1 MPSPYITR
9 RFLSGCSCSCI
20 RAARSGGSPTG
31 YSDSEYRP
39 EAGFRQ
45 YVWAQY
51 CYSLKVPDTSANTD
65 ADFCLAHTFLPVKH
79 PIWRKNNPSI
89 RPSICCYICL
99 VCFERVNKK
108 NKKQRKT
115 LSDKRSVRKK
125 ENPSVCPPTCSGW
138 RCVSWRGG
146 VCISAGSS
154 SCLRP
159 CWRSSWVP
167 GARLCCRSCWGA
179 ARHLKENHTLI

>member
-79 PIWRKNNPSI
+79 QIWRKNNPSI

-108 NKKQRKT
+108 NKKQRKNIIRQK
-115 LSDKRSVRKK
+115 KREKK
-125 ENPSVCPPTCSGW
+125 RESISMSPYLLW
-138 RCVSWRGG
+138 LK
-146 VCISAGSS
+146 VCILTRWCVYFCRIFFVSS
-154 SCLRP
+154 S
-159 CWRSSWVP
+159 V
-167 GARLCCRSCWGA
+167 
-179 ARHLKENHTLI
+179 LKEFMSTRGTSVL

>member
-79 PIWRKNNPSI
+79 QIWRKNNPSI

-99 VCFERVNKK
+99 VCFERVNRK

-115 LSDKRSVRKK
+115 LSDKRSVRK
-125 ENPSVCPPTCSGW
+125 ERNHQYVPLPALVEGVYLDAVVCVFLQDLLRVFVRVEGVHEYQGHV
-138 RCVSWRGG
+138 CVVGL
-146 VCISAGSS
+146 VEVLQDI
-154 SCLRP
+154 
-159 CWRSSWVP
+159 
-167 GARLCCRSCWGA
+167 
-179 ARHLKENHTLI
+179 